1 MKRMNIALLSEE
13 LEFAALPE
21 EQAGAANAAIDAM
34 AEDGAEG
41 AVETA
46 ELALELDEIE
56 GALDEGIET
65 AEVVEEVAAKAE
77 EANANGGLD
86 PVAAEAISLA
96 LNHLCARVGVAPKA
110 NVSMEG
116 FKAKA
121 TRVRQTTIAV
131 EGWKETAKQII
142 AYVVK
147 AFNSAVEWIKKFV
160 AAVMSRAE
168 NLRQKGEKLAALA
181 KSKAGAELDK
191 DVVINLGAGVAG
203 ALTTEDQTAVEPA
216 AVVKGLEEHFSEV
229 AVYNNALS
237 GSVFK
242 AHAADVNAAV
252 EKLDKAEEF
261 QAAILKFTKLEEGV
275 EGTKTPRTGW
285 LSKVGLGKLPEGYV
299 DMTSVSFLGRVAAV
313 TTVADAGATYEQ
325 AEAGLSSLNMRLVAR
340 TDAKELKDTEKVA
353 PLSLEQI
360 RKVGEHIAQHFGTYK
375 EIEQSA
381 KATEA
386 EFKSLITKLG
396 KIEGKEGEQA
406 AKNRSTLIKAAN
418 ALAKLSTGLR
428 SSLYGHDVKVGGAA
442 YTYAV
447 KSLKAYG
454 VKAEEKKEETK

>member
-13 LEFAALPE
+13 LEVADLPE
-21 EQAGAANAAIDAM
+21 EQAGAADAAIDAM

-147 AFNSAVEWIKKFV
+147 AFNSAIEWIKKFF
-160 AAVMSRAE
+160 AALVSRAE
-168 NLRQKGEKLAALA
+168 NLRQKGEKLVALA
-181 KSKAGAELDK
+181 KAKTGAELGK
-191 DVVINLGAGVAG
+191 DAVVDLGAGVAA
-203 ALTTEDQTAVEPA
+203 ALTTEEQTGVEPG
-216 AVVKGLEEHFSEV
+216 AVL
-229 AVYNNALS
+229 
-237 GSVFK
+237 
-242 AHAADVNAAV
+242 
-252 EKLDKAEEF
+252 
-261 QAAILKFTKLEEGV
+261 
-275 EGTKTPRTGW
+275 
-285 LSKVGLGKLPEGYV
+285 
-299 DMTSVSFLGRVAAV
+299 
-313 TTVADAGATYEQ
+313 
-325 AEAGLSSLNMRLVAR
+325 AGLSKHIESVKLITNDYVGSAARKTLTGEIEKAAGSIDKADEFKKAVVDFASFGGGSKAGAAREGWLIKLGFGKLAEGFGDTVVGGLLGRQSVVVTAAKADATFEQVTAGISGVGVRLVGR
-340 TDAKELKDTEKVA
+340 TDAKELKDTDKVA
-353 PLSLEQI
+353 PLSLEQ
-360 RKVGEHIAQHFGTYK
+360 VGKIGQALATHFGGYK
-375 EIEQSA
+375 KLEADA
-381 KATEA
+381 KAAEA
-386 EFKSLITKLG
+386 ELKSLIAKIS
-396 KIEGKEGEQA
+396 KIEGKEADAEA
-406 AKNRSTLIKAAN
+406 SNRSALVKVAN
-418 ALAKLSTGLR
+418 ALTKVVAGAPAA
-428 SSLYGHDVKVGGAA
+428 LYGHDVKVGGAA